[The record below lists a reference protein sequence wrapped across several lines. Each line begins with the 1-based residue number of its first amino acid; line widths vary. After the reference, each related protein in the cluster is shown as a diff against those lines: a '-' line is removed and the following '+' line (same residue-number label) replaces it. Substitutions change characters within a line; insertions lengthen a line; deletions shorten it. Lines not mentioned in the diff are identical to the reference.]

1 MISRCN
7 KNFLHSYRNL
17 CIHIE
22 AANLADGTYKLV
34 PTHEND
40 FQDTQANLTEV
51 IQDPDQSPE
60 EPKANSVQEG
70 KPRCI

>member
-1 MISRCN
+1 M
-7 KNFLHSYRNL
+7 SYRNNFHP
-17 CIHIE
+17 CIHIKT
-22 AANLADGTYKLV
+22 ANLIDGTYELV

-40 FQDTQANLTEV
+40 FQDAQENLSEV
-51 IQDPDQSPE
+51 IQDPEQSPE